1 MFGWACVSLLLAA
14 FGSLCCDLFNHCMRL
29 AVASVWVANSQ
40 ELFAL
45 LSLSFLLGSR
55 RVLVLDI
62 IGRAADY

>member
-1 MFGWACVSLLLAA
+1 MRFSSSGYFWFSGAPFQSLLLA
-14 FGSLCCDLFNHCMRL
+14 
-29 AVASVWVANSQ
+29 VAAVWVASSQ

>member
-1 MFGWACVSLLLAA
+1 MFGWACVSLLLAT
-14 FGSLCCDLFNHCMRL
+14 FGSLCGAPFQSLLL
-29 AVASVWVANSQ
+29 AVAAVWVASSQ

-45 LSLSFLLGSR
+45 LSLSFLLWSR